1 MQQIIWN
8 SFLDQYFDETTMSFH
23 IKEGCPILRKK
34 WTPGN
39 RKPIVD
45 EKSMSK
51 EEMNDMIDKIYK
63 EIEARPDGV
72 MEIDRKLS
80 KVLQLG
86 PYRIVIVY
94 PPLSDGLEM
103 TIVKPIRKLSIED
116 YNLDKEVFELLR
128 NQAKWILVSW
138 SPGSGKTTF
147 AQALIDLYHKD
158 NNIIKTIESPRDLL
172 VSDDIVQYS
181 FTYGTHDE
189 VRDILLL
196 SRPDYTVYDE
206 VRNKSDF
213 ELYKDLRLTG
223 IWLVWVIHA
232 TRAVDSIQRFL
243 WTIEMGIIPQV
254 IDTVIYIQK
263 GAISEI
269 YNLQLTVKIPEWM
282 ESEDLARPVIV
293 VTSFLS
299 KQVEYEIY
307 TFGEQIVVMPLNETA
322 EDGTV
327 TPIQSKGKTAMSEYA
342 KHTITQKLQQLLP
355 CDFLVKIKW
364 SSNLALYIP
373 DIYKGRVIGKS
384 GANINDLEKSLGLKI
399 DIKSFN
405 ELPLL
410 DVKTRV
416 STPKKN
422 ARTDISFPKEYA
434 GQNICFLIGDEIAYF
449 TADESGIVTIK
460 NKELV
465 KAIGKRWF
473 IIVDTNKL

>member
-23 IKEGCPILRKK
+23 IKEGRSIIRKK
-34 WTPGN
+34 WFPGN
-39 RKPIVD
+39 RKPVVD
-45 EKSMSK
+45 TQSMNK
-51 EEMNDMIDKIYK
+51 EEMSAFIQKIYE
-63 EIEARPDGV
+63 EIESRDDGFI
-72 MEIDRKLS
+72 EIDRKLS

-103 TIVKPIRKLSIED
+103 TIVKPIKTLTMED

-128 NQAKWILVSW
+128 NQAKGILVSW
-138 SPGSGKTTF
+138 SPWSGKTTF
-147 AQALIDLYHKD
+147 AQALIDVYHKD
-158 NNIIKTIESPRDLL
+158 NNVIKTIESPRDLL

-206 VRNKSDF
+206 VRNTSDF

-223 IWLVWVIHA
+223 IGLVWVIHA

-254 IDTVIYIQK
+254 IDTVIYINKWLIEQ
-263 GAISEI
+263 I
-269 YNLQLTVKIPEWM
+269 YTLQLTVKVPEWM

-293 VTSFLS
+293 VTSFLT

-307 TFGEQIVVMPLNETA
+307 TFGEQIVVMPLLWTSDEWR
-322 EDGTV
+322 V
-327 TPIQSKGKTAMSEYA
+327 TSKGKTAMSEYA
-342 KHTITQKLQQLLP
+342 KHTITQKLQQVLP
-355 CDFLVKIKW
+355 CDFLLKIKW
-364 SSNLALYIP
+364 SSTLALYIP
-373 DIYKGRVIGKS
+373 EMSKGRIIGKAW
-384 GANINDLEKSLGLKI
+384 ANINALEKSLGLKI

-405 ELPLL
+405 DLPLL
-410 DVKTRV
+410 DVKTQV
-416 STPKKN
+416 SMAKKN
-422 ARTDISFPKEYA
+422 ARTDIAFPPEFA
-434 GQNICFLIGDEIAYF
+434 GQNICFLVGDEVAYF
-449 TADESGIVTIK
+449 TADVQWIVTIK

-465 KAIGKRWF
+465 RTMDKKWF
-473 IIVDTNKL
+473 VIVDTNKL